1 MQVELH
7 FFISQ
12 EFLFSVTK
20 VAQNIL
26 CQPVRIFSEH
36 FHFLPQ
42 QRITDFRFQQK
53 KKLGNLMKKPYITCT
68 PPPPNNPHKK
78 REKTKIV
85 EGKIFRK
92 KALHDQLV
100 GAVDKRD
107 YPKRVYYFQSVF
119 PLNTSRKVGLF
130 SFGSTVIAVH
140 LSTF

>member
-1 MQVELH
+1 
-7 FFISQ
+7 
-12 EFLFSVTK
+12 
-20 VAQNIL
+20 
-26 CQPVRIFSEH
+26 
-36 FHFLPQ
+36 
-42 QRITDFRFQQK
+42 
-53 KKLGNLMKKPYITCT
+53 MKKPYITCT
-68 PPPPNNPHKK
+68 LPPPPNNPHKK

-85 EGKIFRK
+85 EGKIFQK
-92 KALHDQLV
+92 KELHDQLV